1 MDMVAVSSDL
11 VTKSDVI
18 EVVGTKN
25 HIYYNPELFPK
36 NDNNILEEKQVTRSW
51 LKRIL
56 IFLGLIV
63 NYLKK

>member
-11 VTKSDVI
+11 VTKSGVI

-36 NDNNILEEKQVTRSW
+36 NDNNILEEQII
-51 LKRIL
+51 RIDS
-56 IFLGLIV
+56 FPE
-63 NYLKK
+63 K